1 MRHITLPPLPYPSR
15 TSERERSNASVARQC
30 VSLAAGAAAGVALG
44 GRLRQQSR
52 RRTMPHRQ
60 TFQQALES
68 HYGAVGAAVLAA
80 RAQARYSDLY
90 AARPRFAHPALRWH
104 LAYQILPGLALYQTL
119 RDHAAERGATPA
131 SALMETGQVIE
142 HMDVLAPALRFLRRF
157 PFSFALFRRVGKLSL
172 ALFPAQGWDI
182 QMMEDSH
189 QRFAFT
195 ISRCFYL
202 DVLKAYGAPELTAHF
217 CQLDDIAYAALP
229 PQVRWE
235 RTTTLGRGGPN
246 CDFCW
251 RAGMRAAG

>member
-1 MRHITLPPLPYPSR
+1 MPELHPLAQNFAPAAADARVGHSQLVRGDVVGENTGGADKRVGSELLP
-15 TSERERSNASVARQC
+15 
-30 VSLAAGAAAGVALG
+30 GAA
-44 GRLRQQSR
+44 
-52 RRTMPHRQ
+52 
-60 TFQQALES
+60 
-68 HYGAVGAAVLAA
+68 
-80 RAQARYSDLY
+80 
-90 AARPRFAHPALRWH
+90 
-104 LAYQILPGLALYQTL
+104 
-119 RDHAAERGATPA
+119 
-131 SALMETGQVIE
+131 
-142 HMDVLAPALRFLRRF
+142 
-157 PFSFALFRRVGKLSL
+157 

-251 RAGMRAAG
+251 RAGTRAAG